1 MLTHSYICY
10 IDSEKHAR
18 KVKRQRRLKKKHQVD
33 SSADKIADSPS
44 KPAVRRKRG
53 SIFDSASEDED
64 FLAQSEEEN
73 LPMPVSL
80 AKKTNGKVSEEIKPG
95 NVTSNEEAKK
105 RSNSGRKRK
114 SDAINQ
120 DPASPMYI
128 SASCLVA
135 YMFLLCLVNTDL
147 YLVA

>member
-1 MLTHSYICY
+1 MLTHSNICY

-18 KVKRQRRLKKKHQVD
+18 KVKRQRRLKKKQQVD

-44 KPAVRRKRG
+44 KPAARRKRG

-64 FLAQSEEEN
+64 FLAQSEEN
-73 LPMPVSL
+73 LPTPVSL
-80 AKKTNGKVSEEIKPG
+80 AKKTNGKVSEENKPG
-95 NVTSNEEAKK
+95 NVTSNDEAKK
-105 RSNSGRKRK
+105 RSKSDKKRK
-114 SDAINQ
+114 SDAINE

-135 YMFLLCLVNTDL
+135 YMFRLCLVNTNP
-147 YLVA
+147 YLVV